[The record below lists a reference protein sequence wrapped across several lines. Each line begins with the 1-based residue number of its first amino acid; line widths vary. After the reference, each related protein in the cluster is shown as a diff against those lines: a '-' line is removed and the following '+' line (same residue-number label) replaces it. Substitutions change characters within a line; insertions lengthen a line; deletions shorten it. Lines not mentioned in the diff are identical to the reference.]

1 MVASH
6 GLQKGH
12 KNVCKR
18 GIKRDV
24 NQAEVGAFR
33 SACMLISVGIYVYL
47 GRDTCVPRSGY
58 MCTSVGVHVYLGR
71 GTCVPR
77 SGYDDHQ
84 ASLTRQRGF
93 PLKRRQPFLP
103 FYLFTFL
110 PLNVLFYL

>member
-18 GIKRDV
+18 GIKIYV

-47 GRDTCVPRSGY
+47 GRGTCVPRSGY
-58 MCTSVGVHVYLGR
+58 MCTSVGIRVYLGR
-71 GTCVPR
+71 SAMTIK
-77 SGYDDHQ
+77 
-84 ASLTRQRGF
+84 
-93 PLKRRQPFLP
+93 PL
-103 FYLFTFL
+103 
-110 PLNVLFYL
+110 

>member
-58 MCTSVGVHVYLGR
+58 MCTSVGIRVYLGR
-71 GTCVPR
+71 DTCVPR
-77 SGYDDHQ
+77 SERDDHK
-84 ASLTRQRGF
+84 ASLTLSLRVFKDNRDNRDNF
-93 PLKRRQPFLP
+93 SRIWMSER
-103 FYLFTFL
+103 YLFGM
-110 PLNVLFYL
+110 

>member
-18 GIKRDV
+18 GIKIDV

-33 SACMLISVGIYVYL
+33 S
-47 GRDTCVPRSGY
+47 GY
-58 MCTSVGVHVYLGR
+58 MCTSVGMRVYLGR

-77 SGYDDHQ
+77 SERDDQ
-84 ASLTRQRGF
+84 QVSLTRHGRI
-93 PLKRRQPFLP
+93 LDILD
-103 FYLFTFL
+103 
-110 PLNVLFYL
+110 

>member
-18 GIKRDV
+18 SIKRDV

-47 GRDTCVPRSGY
+47 GRDTCVPRSE
-58 MCTSVGVHVYLGR
+58 R
-71 GTCVPR
+71 
-77 SGYDDHQ
+77 DDHK
-84 ASLTRQRGF
+84 ASLTLSLRVFKDNRDNRDNF
-93 PLKRRQPFLP
+93 SRRWMSER
-103 FYLFTFL
+103 YLFGM
-110 PLNVLFYL
+110 